1 MKGEKQ
7 GPAAAGADRGIEDG
21 PRTKPYE
28 PTPQPRVFRIQL
40 IGQDRH
46 PLSRIGRFLLKGLGN
61 LVLVSIVLVL
71 TLRWLDPPASAFMLR
86 HAYNLWRLD
95 QSPPYYHQTWV
106 PWDRISLPTRLAAIA
121 GEDQRFPTHGG
132 FDLIEIR
139 LAWADYR
146 NGGRLRGASTIT
158 QQAAKNLFLW
168 PGSDWPRKLL
178 EAWFALLMELLWPK
192 ERILEVYLNIV
203 QFSPDTYGIGAA
215 SLRYFNRPAS
225 ELTMRE
231 ASLLIGVLPAPGR
244 FRLDSPSERLERR
257 AAWISDQASRLGGTR
272 YLNRL

>member
-1 MKGEKQ
+1 MKDNEQ
-7 GPAAAGADRGIEDG
+7 GPETTEVETGVAPGSPATPRGQ
-21 PRTKPYE
+21 
-28 PTPQPRVFRIQL
+28 TPQPRVFRIEPV
-40 IGQDRH
+40 GHNRH
-46 PLSRIGRFLLKGLGN
+46 PLNRVGRLLLKGLGN
-61 LVLVSIVLVL
+61 LLLFSILLVL

-95 QSPPYYHQTWV
+95 QSPPFYHQTWV

-121 GEDQRFPTHGG
+121 GEDQRFPTHLG
-132 FDLIEIR
+132 FDLTEIR
-139 LAWADYR
+139 LAWTDYK

-168 PGSDWPRKLL
+168 PGSDLPRKLL
-178 EAWFALLMELLWPK
+178 EAWFTLLMEILWPK

-203 QFSPDTYGIGAA
+203 QFSPNTYGIGAA
-215 SLRYFNRPAS
+215 SLRYFGRPAS

-231 ASLLIGVLPAPGR
+231 ASLLIGVLPAPGHY
-244 FRLDSPSERLERR
+244 RLDRPSERLERR
-257 AAWISDQASRLGGTR
+257 AAWITDQASRLGGTR

>member
-1 MKGEKQ
+1 MSGEEHWPEKA
-7 GPAAAGADRGIEDG
+7 GVNAGGEAGSPAQTR
-21 PRTKPYE
+21 E
-28 PTPQPRVFRIQL
+28 PGPQPHTFRIAP
-40 IGQDRH
+40 IGHDRH
-46 PLSRIGRFLLKGLGN
+46 PLNRVGRLLLKGLGN
-61 LVLVSIVLVL
+61 LVLLSIVLVL

-95 QSPPYYHQTWV
+95 QSPPFYHQTWV

-121 GEDQRFPTHGG
+121 GEDQRFPSHFG
-132 FDLIEIR
+132 FDLTEIR
-139 LAWADYR
+139 LAWADYK

-168 PGSDWPRKLL
+168 PGSDLSRKLL
-178 EAWFALLMELLWPK
+178 EAWFTLLMEILWPK

-203 QFSPDTYGIGAA
+203 QFSPNTYGIGAA
-215 SLRYFNRPAS
+215 SLRYFDRPAS

-231 ASLLIGVLPAPGR
+231 ASLLIGVLPAPGHY
-244 FRLDSPSERLERR
+244 RLDQPSPRLERR
-257 AAWISDQASRLGGTR
+257 AAWISDQAGRLGGTR

>member
-1 MKGEKQ
+1 MKDDKHGPETAMANAGVEDVSPAIPGEPLPQ
-7 GPAAAGADRGIEDG
+7 T
-21 PRTKPYE
+21 PR
-28 PTPQPRVFRIQL
+28 FRIEP
-40 IGQDRH
+40 IGHDRR
-46 PLSRIGRFLLKGLGN
+46 PLNRVGRLLLKGLGN
-61 LVLVSIVLVL
+61 LVLISVVLVL

-95 QSPPYYHQTWV
+95 QSPPFYHQTWI

-121 GEDQRFPTHGG
+121 GEDQRFPTHLG
-132 FDLIEIR
+132 FDLTEIR
-139 LAWADYR
+139 LAWTDYR

-168 PGSDWPRKLL
+168 PGSDLPRKLL
-178 EAWFALLMELLWPK
+178 EAWFTLLMEILWPK

-203 QFSPDTYGIGAA
+203 QFSPNTYGIGAA

-231 ASLLIGVLPAPGR
+231 ASLLIGVLPAPGHY
-244 FRLDSPSERLERR
+244 RLDQPSPRLERR

>member
-1 MKGEKQ
+1 MKDEEQAPEATGVEAPIEN
-7 GPAAAGADRGIEDG
+7 GSGAT
-21 PRTKPYE
+21 PRE
-28 PTPQPRVFRIQL
+28 PTPQPRVFRIEP
-40 IGQDRH
+40 IGHDRH
-46 PLSRIGRFLLKGLGN
+46 PLKRVGRFLLKGLGN
-61 LVLVSIVLVL
+61 LALLSIVLVL

-95 QSPPYYHQTWV
+95 QSPPFYHQTWV
-106 PWDRISLPTRLAAIA
+106 PWDRISVPTRLAAIA
-121 GEDQRFPTHGG
+121 GEDQRFPSHRG

-139 LAWADYR
+139 LAWTDYK

-168 PGSDWPRKLL
+168 PGSDWPRKLF
-178 EAWFALLMELLWPK
+178 EAWFTLLMELLWPK

-203 QFSPDTYGIGAA
+203 QFSPNTYGIGAA
-215 SLRYFNRPAS
+215 SLRYFDRPAS

-231 ASLLIGVLPAPGR
+231 ASLLIGVLTAPGHY
-244 FRLDSPSERLERR
+244 RLDRPSERLERR

-272 YLNRL
+272 YLDRL

>member
-1 MKGEKQ
+1 MKDNEQ
-7 GPAAAGADRGIEDG
+7 GPETTEVETGVAHGSPATPRGL
-21 PRTKPYE
+21 
-28 PTPQPRVFRIQL
+28 TPQPRAFRIEPV
-40 IGQDRH
+40 GHNRH
-46 PLSRIGRFLLKGLGN
+46 PLNRLGRLLLKGLGN
-61 LVLVSIVLVL
+61 LALLSIVLVL

-95 QSPPYYHQTWV
+95 QSPPFYHQTWI
-106 PWDRISLPTRLAAIA
+106 PWDRISLSTRLAAIA
-121 GEDQRFPTHGG
+121 GEDQRFPTHLG
-132 FDLIEIR
+132 FDLTEIR
-139 LAWADYR
+139 LAWTDYR

-168 PGSDWPRKLL
+168 PGSDLPRKLL
-178 EAWFALLMELLWPK
+178 EAWFTLLMEILWPK

-203 QFSPDTYGIGAA
+203 QFSPNTYGIGAA
-215 SLRYFNRPAS
+215 SLRYFDRPAS

-231 ASLLIGVLPAPGR
+231 ASLLIGVLPAPGHY
-244 FRLDSPSERLERR
+244 RLDHPSPRLERR

>member
-1 MKGEKQ
+1 MKDDKN
-7 GPAAAGADRGIEDG
+7 GPETAMANAGVEDG
-21 PRTKPYE
+21 YPATPRE
-28 PTPQPRVFRIQL
+28 PLPQTRSFSIEP
-40 IGQDRH
+40 IGHDRH
-46 PLSRIGRFLLKGLGN
+46 PLNRVGRLLLKGLGN
-61 LVLVSIVLVL
+61 LVLISIVLVL

-95 QSPPYYHQTWV
+95 QSPPFYHQTWV
-106 PWDRISLPTRLAAIA
+106 PWDRISPPTRLAAIA
-121 GEDQRFPTHGG
+121 GEDQRFPTHLG
-132 FDLIEIR
+132 FDLTEIR

-168 PGSDWPRKLL
+168 PGSDLPRKLL
-178 EAWFALLMELLWPK
+178 EAWFTLLMEILWPK

-203 QFSPDTYGIGAA
+203 QFSPSTYGIGAA
-215 SLRYFNRPAS
+215 SLRYFDRPAS

-231 ASLLIGVLPAPGR
+231 ASLLIGVLPAPGHY
-244 FRLDSPSERLERR
+244 RLDQPSPRLERR

>member
-1 MKGEKQ
+1 MNDEEH
-7 GPAAAGADRGIEDG
+7 GPEAAGVNGSEDG
-21 PRTKPYE
+21 SPAPPRE
-28 PTPQPRVFRIQL
+28 PGPQPHPFRIAP
-40 IGQDRH
+40 IGHDRD
-46 PLSRIGRFLLKGLGN
+46 PLNCVGRLLLKGLGN
-61 LVLVSIVLVL
+61 LVLLSIVLVL

-95 QSPPYYHQTWV
+95 QPPPYYHQTWV
-106 PWDRISLPTRLAAIA
+106 PWNRISLPTRLAAIA
-121 GEDQRFPTHGG
+121 GEDQRFPSHLG

-168 PGSDWPRKLL
+168 PGSDLPRKLL
-178 EAWFALLMELLWPK
+178 EAWFTLLMEILWPK

-203 QFSPDTYGIGAA
+203 QFSPNTYGIGAA
-215 SLRYFNRPAS
+215 SLRYFERPAS

-231 ASLLIGVLPAPGR
+231 ASLLIGVLPAPGHY
-244 FRLDSPSERLERR
+244 RLDQPSPRLERR

>member
-1 MKGEKQ
+1 MK
-7 GPAAAGADRGIEDG
+7 
-21 PRTKPYE
+21 
-28 PTPQPRVFRIQL
+28 RV
-40 IGQDRH
+40 
-46 PLSRIGRFLLKGLGN
+46 GRFLLKGLGN
-61 LVLVSIVLVL
+61 LVLLSILLVL

-121 GEDQRFPTHGG
+121 GEDQRFPTHRG

-139 LAWADYR
+139 LAWADYK

-178 EAWFALLMELLWPK
+178 EAWFTLLMEILWPK

-203 QFSPDTYGIGAA
+203 QFSPNTYGIGAA
-215 SLRYFNRPAS
+215 SLRYFDRPAS

-231 ASLLIGVLPAPGR
+231 ASLLIGVLPAPGHY
-244 FRLDSPSERLERR
+244 RLEVPSERLERR